1 MNYDMSF
8 DTSISVDAARRW
20 RLQGKKA
27 LGVICCHV
35 PPEIFLAADVLPVR
49 LRATGCTNTSDAD
62 GWLSNFSC
70 SFARGILQNLL
81 DDKYDLDGVVAS
93 DGCMMA
99 SRIYDNAAYIH
110 SKQGKGK
117 FYMQIAAPRI
127 CTPRTVEYYKGELAD
142 LIENLE
148 NFTGNKITDQKLKD
162 AVATYNEARSLIGQ
176 VYELRKAEKPLIS
189 GEEAL
194 KITMAYAD
202 MPIEEY
208 IGLLR
213 SFVQDASSRK
223 PIEGKRARLMIIG
236 SALDNPEYIKIIEDK
251 GGIVVNDFLCFG
263 GRAFG
268 DKLVIDDNDVLGS
281 ISSYYLSRTVCPRM
295 IDNRERLHD
304 LIIQEAKEFGVQGII
319 YEKMQN
325 CECWGGESVLLN
337 GKLKEAGIPL
347 LTVEREEQMT
357 SNEQLG
363 IRAEAFIEMI
373 EKEG

>member
-1 MNYDMSF
+1 
-8 DTSISVDAARRW
+8 
-20 RLQGKKA
+20 
-27 LGVICCHV
+27 
-35 PPEIFLAADVLPVR
+35 
-49 LRATGCTNTSDAD
+49 
-62 GWLSNFSC
+62 
-70 SFARGILQNLL
+70 
-81 DDKYDLDGVVAS
+81 
-93 DGCMMA
+93 MMA